1 MRFGSLH
8 HREKP
13 RHAEAGEPVP
23 DRLAAHAEIPGA
35 DHGVGAADQIVHR
48 QQPDPAFAHRHPA
61 VGGVV
66 AVAGGRAVRI
76 PLSYDLAVENVHFGE
91 GETDA
96 PISVE
101 GHGTASV
108 RLPLHV
114 NWSRLGDVGRGAL
127 QTGSVNYGIS
137 GELTVATGFGRRRI
151 PYSKAGRFS
160 VLQ

>member
-1 MRFGSLH
+1 MRLAGAAALVLVLAGS
-8 HREKP
+8 RCTTVFEKP
-13 RHAEAGEPVP
+13 ELRFRGLRVNSIG
-23 DRLAAHAEIPGA
+23 LG
-35 DHGVGAADQIVHR
+35 GAAVDVVVDVYN
-48 QQPDPAFAHRHPA
+48 PNSFEL
-61 VGGVV
+61 GVDHF
-66 AVAGGRAVRI
+66 
-76 PLSYDLAVENVHFGE
+76 SYDLTVDNVHFGE

-96 PISVE
+96 PISVD
-101 GHGTASV
+101 GHGTASI

-127 QTGSVNYGIS
+127 QTGSVNYGVS